1 MKVAAGPVAADEPV
15 AQGVRRKVFLRLI
28 PWLLTLYVI
37 AYVDRVNVSYATLEM
52 SADLGFSPR
61 IYGFGA
67 GIFFVGYFLLEVP
80 GAIIAQRWSV
90 RRWLCRIMVT
100 WGLVG
105 AAMGFIHTA
114 TEFYWL
120 RFLLGAAEAGFF
132 PAILVYLNKW
142 FIAEDRAKAVAW
154 LMSAIPLALIFGG
167 PVSGLLLECNWLGLA
182 GWRWLFI
189 IEGLPAVFLGI
200 ATLWMIPENPADA
213 RWLSEAEKQ
222 WLTGRL
228 AAERQQ
234 KLREG
239 GSLTLGRAFRD
250 PRVLLLSAAYFFG
263 LVASN
268 GLGFWL
274 PTIIKSL
281 SGLSPWTV
289 SLLVSLPYSLGFVAK
304 IAAGWSSDRTGDRRW
319 HTIGLLGLGAA
330 GLAGG
335 AVSLGQPVL
344 ALVCVCVAVI
354 GLTGYSPSF
363 WAHALGLLGGTAGAA
378 AIGLINSIGNL
389 GSFAGPYMMG
399 WVRES
404 SNSFTAGVLLLA
416 GSAVV
421 TAVLVFIATPGARR
435 PDLFLHSTHRFP

>member
-1 MKVAAGPVAADEPV
+1 
-15 AQGVRRKVFLRLI
+15 
-28 PWLLTLYVI
+28 
-37 AYVDRVNVSYATLEM
+37 
-52 SADLGFSPR
+52 
-61 IYGFGA
+61 
-67 GIFFVGYFLLEVP
+67 
-80 GAIIAQRWSV
+80 
-90 RRWLCRIMVT
+90 
-100 WGLVG
+100 
-105 AAMGFIHTA
+105 
-114 TEFYWL
+114 
-120 RFLLGAAEAGFF
+120 
-132 PAILVYLNKW
+132 
-142 FIAEDRAKAVAW
+142 
-154 LMSAIPLALIFGG
+154 
-167 PVSGLLLECNWLGLA
+167 
-182 GWRWLFI
+182 
-189 IEGLPAVFLGI
+189 
-200 ATLWMIPENPADA
+200 
-213 RWLSEAEKQ
+213 
-222 WLTGRL
+222 
-228 AAERQQ
+228 
-234 KLREG
+234 
-239 GSLTLGRAFRD
+239 
-250 PRVLLLSAAYFFG
+250 
-263 LVASN
+263 
-268 GLGFWL
+268 
-274 PTIIKSL
+274 L